1 MSSFTFEYKFVF
13 LLIPI
18 FWFCLKKCP
27 AKGMAIYLP
36 YIQVLIG
43 SKVVKNI
50 WVEITKWLGIIFLV
64 TALASPVVV
73 TTYNNIKKDS
83 RDIMLII
90 DSSTSMLERGFD
102 EKSLLRDKFSVVMD
116 IVKDFINKRK
126 DDRIGII
133 NFADSAYIASP
144 LTFDKHYLKMV
155 IDKQKVGIVGKNTA
169 IYDALL
175 QSLYILSNS
184 KAKNKIAILITDG
197 KDTKSVTKYQDI
209 IKMLKKSKVRLY
221 VIGVTQDG
229 KLDTQKL
236 KELAKIGSGE
246 FFITSNK
253 KELAKIYQKINK
265 LETTKIK
272 SQSYKKYKYYYFFPL
287 IFAIIFLT
295 LFIYLKSIKG
305 LAK

>member
-1 MSSFTFEYKFVF
+1 MSSFTFEYKFAF
-13 LLIPI
+13 LLIPL

-43 SKVVKNI
+43 SKAVKNI
-50 WVEITKWLGIIFLV
+50 WVDITKWLGIISLV
-64 TALASPVVV
+64 TALASPVIV

-83 RDIMLII
+83 RDIMLIV

-102 EKSLLRDKFSVVMD
+102 NKNLLRDKFSVVMD
-116 IVKDFINKRK
+116 VVKDFINKRK
-126 DDRIGII
+126 DDRIGIV

-155 IDKQKVGIVGKNTA
+155 IDRQKVGIAGKNTA

-184 KAKNKIAILITDG
+184 KAKNKIAILLTDG

-209 IKMLKKSKVRLY
+209 IKLLKKSKVKLY
-221 VIGVTQDG
+221 TIGVTQDG
-229 KLDTQKL
+229 KIDAKKL
-236 KELAKIGSGE
+236 KELSDISGGE
-246 FFITSNK
+246 FFITTNK
-253 KELAKIYQKINK
+253 KELSKIYKKIDK
-265 LETTKIK
+265 IETTKIK
-272 SQSYKKYKYYYFFPL
+272 AQSYKKYKYYYFFPL
-287 IFAIIFLT
+287 IFAILFLT